1 MPRKKKDTIT
11 DQARGLFVQDGEL
24 VTDSPEIAAAPRSVG
39 RPSKYTG
46 NLADL
51 ICTRIAL
58 GNSLRKV
65 CLADDMP
72 DITTIIRWTRE
83 NKEFCQQYDR
93 ACVDRGNHL
102 AEEALEIADQTP
114 ETEPVRDKD
123 GEIIDM
129 RLHSAYVSWQK
140 NRVDARRWFASK
152 MSPKRFGDK
161 VQTEVSGIDG
171 SAIQVETVA
180 LDVASLTPES
190 RAALRAALLEVKSK
204 V

>member
-1 MPRKKKDTIT
+1 MGLLNIMPKKKKD
-11 DQARGLFVQDGEL
+11 L
-24 VTDSPEIAAAPRSVG
+24 VTVSPEIAAEPKKIG
-39 RPSKYTG
+39 RPSIFTDK
-46 NLADL
+46 LADQ

-72 DITTIIRWTRE
+72 DITTIIAWCRE
-83 NKEFCQQYDR
+83 KPEFSKQYDR

-114 ETEPVRDKD
+114 ETEPVRDKA
-123 GEIIDM
+123 GEVIDM
-129 RLHSAYVSWQK
+129 KLHSAYVAWQK

-171 SAIQVETVA
+171 SAIKVETVA
-180 LDVASLTPES
+180 LDVAILSPES
-190 RAALRAALLEVKSK
+190 RAALKAALLEMKSK
-204 V
+204 G

>member
-1 MPRKKKDTIT
+1 MGLLNIMPKKKKD
-11 DQARGLFVQDGEL
+11 L
-24 VTDSPEIAAAPRSVG
+24 VTVSPEIAAEPKKIG
-39 RPSKYTG
+39 RPSIFTDK
-46 NLADL
+46 LADQ

-72 DITTIIRWTRE
+72 DITTIIAWCRE
-83 NKEFCQQYDR
+83 KPEFSKQYDR

-114 ETEPVRDKD
+114 ETEPVRDKA
-123 GEIIDM
+123 GEVIDM
-129 RLHSAYVSWQK
+129 RLHSAYVAWQK

-171 SAIQVETVA
+171 SAIKVETVA
-180 LDVASLTPES
+180 LDVAILSPES
-190 RAALRAALLEVKSK
+190 RAALKAALLEMKSK
-204 V
+204 G

>member
-1 MPRKKKDTIT
+1 MGLLNIMPKKKKDT
-11 DQARGLFVQDGEL
+11 V
-24 VTDSPEIAAAPRSVG
+24 SPEIAAEPKKIG
-39 RPSKYTG
+39 RPSIFTDK
-46 NLADL
+46 LADQ

-72 DITTIIRWTRE
+72 DITTIIAWCRE
-83 NKEFCQQYDR
+83 KPEFSKQYDR

-114 ETEPVRDKD
+114 ETEPVRDKA
-123 GEIIDM
+123 GEVIDM
-129 RLHSAYVSWQK
+129 RLHSAYVAWQK

-161 VQTEVSGIDG
+161 VQTEVSGVDG
-171 SAIQVETVA
+171 SAIKVETVA
-180 LDVASLTPES
+180 LDVAILSPES
-190 RAALRAALLEVKSK
+190 RAALKAALLEMKSK
-204 V
+204 G

>member
-1 MPRKKKDTIT
+1 MPRKKKD
-11 DQARGLFVQDGEL
+11 L
-24 VTDSPEIAAAPRSVG
+24 VTDSPQMAAAPRSVG

-58 GNSLRKV
+58 GNSLRRV
-65 CLADDMP
+65 CLAADMP

-114 ETEPVRDKD
+114 ETEPVLDKA
-123 GEIIDM
+123 GKIIDM
-129 RLHSAYVSWQK
+129 KLHSAYVAWQK

-161 VQTEVSGIDG
+161 VQTEVSGADG
-171 SAIQVETVA
+171 GPIVTETTSINVSE
-180 LDVASLTPES
+180 LSPDS
-190 RAALRAALLEVKSK
+190 RAALRAALVEAISK
-204 V
+204 K

>member
-1 MPRKKKDTIT
+1 MGLLNIMPKKKKD
-11 DQARGLFVQDGEL
+11 
-24 VTDSPEIAAAPRSVG
+24 TDSPEIAAEPKKIG
-39 RPSKYTG
+39 RPSIFTDK
-46 NLADL
+46 LADQ

-72 DITTIIRWTRE
+72 DITTIIAWCRE
-83 NKEFCQQYDR
+83 KPEFSKQYDR

-114 ETEPVRDKD
+114 ETEPVRDKA
-123 GEIIDM
+123 GEVIDM
-129 RLHSAYVSWQK
+129 KLHSAYVAWQK

-171 SAIQVETVA
+171 SAIKVETVA
-180 LDVASLTPES
+180 LDVAILSPES
-190 RAALRAALLEVKSK
+190 RAALKAALLEMKSK
-204 V
+204 G

>member
-1 MPRKKKDTIT
+1 MPRKKKD
-11 DQARGLFVQDGEL
+11 L
-24 VTDSPEIAAAPRSVG
+24 VTDSPEIAVAPRSVG

-58 GNSLRKV
+58 GNSLRRV

-114 ETEPVRDKD
+114 ETEPVKDKD
-123 GEIIDM
+123 GKVLDGM
-129 RLHSAYVSWQK
+129 KLHSAYVAWQK

-171 SAIQVETVA
+171 SAIKVETVA

-190 RAALRAALLEVKSK
+190 RAALKAALLEMKSK
-204 V
+204 E

>member
-1 MPRKKKDTIT
+1 MPRKKKDIGT
-11 DQARGLFVQDGEL
+11 V
-24 VTDSPEIAAAPRSVG
+24 SPEIAAEPRSVG

-46 NLADL
+46 KLADE

-58 GNSLRKV
+58 GNSLRRV
-65 CLADDMP
+65 CRAADMP

-114 ETEPVRDKD
+114 ETEPVLDKA
-123 GEIIDM
+123 GKIIDM
-129 RLHSAYVSWQK
+129 KLHSAYVAWQK

-171 SAIQVETVA
+171 SAIKVETVA
-180 LDVASLTPES
+180 LDVAILSPES
-190 RAALRAALLEVKSK
+190 RAALKAALLEMKSK
-204 V
+204 G

>member
-1 MPRKKKDTIT
+1 MGLLNIMPKKKKD
-11 DQARGLFVQDGEL
+11 L
-24 VTDSPEIAAAPRSVG
+24 VTDSPEIAAEPKKIG
-39 RPSKYTG
+39 RPSIFTDK
-46 NLADL
+46 LADQ

-72 DITTIIRWTRE
+72 DITTIIAWCRE
-83 NKEFCQQYDR
+83 KPEFSKQYDR

-114 ETEPVRDKD
+114 ETEPVRDKA
-123 GEIIDM
+123 GEVIDM
-129 RLHSAYVSWQK
+129 KLHSAYVAWQK

-171 SAIQVETVA
+171 SAIKVETVA
-180 LDVASLTPES
+180 LDVAILSPES
-190 RAALRAALLEVKSK
+190 RAALKAALLEMKSK
-204 V
+204 G